1 MAKDTSS
8 KKDKS
13 TKKEPGKIGKWFKD
27 LKIEF
32 KKVIWPTKETVF
44 KNTSVVVGVILAS
57 AVVVG
62 LLDTGFLA
70 LMGLIYR

>member
-1 MAKDTSS
+1 MAKDTSE

-13 TKKEPGKIGKWFKD
+13 TKKESGKIAKWFKD
-27 LKIEF
+27 LRIEF
-32 KKVIWPTKETVF
+32 KKVVWPTKDTVV

-57 AVVVG
+57 AVFVG